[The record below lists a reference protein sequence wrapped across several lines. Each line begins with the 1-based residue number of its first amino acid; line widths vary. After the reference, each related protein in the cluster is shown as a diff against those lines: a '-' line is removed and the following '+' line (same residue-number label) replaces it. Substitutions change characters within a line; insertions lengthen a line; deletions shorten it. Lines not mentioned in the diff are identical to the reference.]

1 MENWWKCTRP
11 IGVRLGQVLT
21 TGEDLVVAELWSET
35 AGLQPHE
42 LLLRFRGE
50 TFHTGVSREMLGRVF
65 DGLGRPRDG
74 LPPPMAE
81 TRMDMHGAPLNP
93 TARAYPQ
100 DFIETGISAI
110 DGMNTVV
117 RGQKLP
123 IFSGAGLPHNE
134 LAAQIALQARI
145 ADESETLAVI
155 FVALGVSHD
164 TAAYFQ
170 QRFEES
176 GLLARTAVFLNL
188 ADESPLE
195 RMVTPRVALSLAE
208 FLAFEHGYQ
217 VLVSDD
223 RHHELRGGF
232 ARDLVPT

>member
-1 MENWWKCTRP
+1 MASGGRATDC
-11 IGVRLGQVLT
+11 
-21 TGEDLVVAELWSET
+21 
-35 AGLQPHE
+35 
-42 LLLRFRGE
+42 LLRWPKLASICTE
-50 TFHTGVSREMLGRVF
+50 L
-65 DGLGRPRDG
+65 
-74 LPPPMAE
+74 
-81 TRMDMHGAPLNP
+81 PLNP
-93 TARAYPQ
+93 AARAYPQ

-145 ADESETLAVI
+145 AEEAENFAVV

-208 FLAFEHGYQ
+208 FLAFEHGYH
-217 VLVSDD
+217 VLVLLTDITNYA
-223 RHHELRGGF
+223 EALREISS
-232 ARDLVPT
+232 RRNEVPDAKLIRAISTPIWRRFSSVAAA